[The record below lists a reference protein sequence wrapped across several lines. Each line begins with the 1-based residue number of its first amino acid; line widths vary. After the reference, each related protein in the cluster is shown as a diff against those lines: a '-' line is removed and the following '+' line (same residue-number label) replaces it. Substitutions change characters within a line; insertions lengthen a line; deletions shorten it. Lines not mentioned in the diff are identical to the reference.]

1 MITYSDQVNPP
12 IRHNARY
19 VRCHF
24 AYKNF
29 FEYIFEDAIF
39 IGCYFSNCHLDDTVF
54 LRCFMQGVV
63 FENCRADAVHFL
75 ESSVSSDITL
85 SSLIVVAESS
95 YVDIQFTRSFAKIE
109 FVDCTVDHFNGE
121 RGSSVEVAINGMH
134 GFYYIGVGGYV
145 TPA

>member
-12 IRHNARY
+12 IRHKARY

-29 FEYIFEDAIF
+29 FEYGFEDAIF

-54 LRCFMQGVV
+54 LRCYLQGVV
-63 FENCRADAVHFL
+63 FESCGADAVHFL
-75 ESSVSSDITL
+75 ESSVSANIAL
-85 SSLIVVAESS
+85 SSLIIVAESS
-95 YVDIQFTRSFAKIE
+95 YVDLQFVRSLARIE
-109 FVDCTVDHFNGE
+109 FVDCTVDHFGE
-121 RGSSVEVAINGMH
+121 RGSEVAIKCDGMH
-134 GFYYIGVGGYV
+134 GYYIFGVGGYV